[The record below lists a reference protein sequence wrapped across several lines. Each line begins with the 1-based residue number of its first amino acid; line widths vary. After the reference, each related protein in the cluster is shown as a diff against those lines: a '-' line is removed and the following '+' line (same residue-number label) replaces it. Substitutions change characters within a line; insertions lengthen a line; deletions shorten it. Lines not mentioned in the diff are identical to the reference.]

1 MPVRLNSAASGLWP
15 LLAFGALIL
24 FAFPASAAASFE
36 SARCVFAVPRGER
49 ATCGFVAVPAHR
61 EGTRGR
67 SLRLYVAVLHSRAAS
82 PLPDPVIFLN
92 GGPGD
97 AAFGDD
103 ADSWWQISRP
113 IRETR
118 DFIVFDQRGVGQSRP
133 SLDCPEL
140 DRVAD
145 RNWTPGLTRAEVL
158 ALERPAAVR
167 CHDRLTRSGIDLS
180 AFTTA
185 EAAADVDDVAAALNY
200 EGYNLIGVSYG
211 SRVALAVMRDFPDR
225 VRSTVLDSVYPPGIF
240 DLDTQPALIARVF
253 RRLFGECRSS
263 PDCDAR
269 YPLLE
274 ARFDG
279 MLAQLRTQPETV
291 RQGRKTVRVDDG
303 IALDALYAAFYDP
316 TVVPELPEL
325 IDKVARGDLSAL
337 APWIGPVFSGGPN
350 RSDGLALSVACSES
364 WPFATRDALAAS
376 VAASEPYGDNA
387 AYALEW
393 QVCDSWHVP
402 PISAVDAVAVSSTTP
417 TLLLTGS
424 FDPITPPEYAYIA
437 ARTLTN
443 GRVIEFRAGSHS
455 ILTTESCAPEL
466 VARFVGAPTVPLDDL
481 CTDRTLAPRFISVGG
496 ADQPPP
502 AAAGTEARSP

>member
-1 MPVRLNSAASGLWP
+1 MWP
-15 LLAFGALIL
+15 LLALGALIL
-24 FAFPASAAASFE
+24 FALPASAATGFE
-36 SARCVFAVPRGER
+36 ATRCVFAVPRGEK

-61 EGTRGR
+61 EGAHGR
-67 SLRLYVAVLHSRAAS
+67 DLRLYVAILHSQASS

-103 ADSWWQISRP
+103 ADTWWQISRP
-113 IRETR
+113 IRQDR
-118 DFIVFDQRGVGQSRP
+118 DFIIFDQRGVGQSRP

-140 DRVAD
+140 DRIAD
-145 RNWTPGLTRAEVL
+145 RNWKPGLSRAEVL
-158 ALERPAAVR
+158 ALERPAAVH

-200 EGYNLIGVSYG
+200 ESYNLIGVSYG
-211 SRVALAVMRDFPDR
+211 TRVALAVMRDFPDR
-225 VRSTVLDSVYPPGIF
+225 VRSAVLDSVYPPGIS

-253 RRLFGECRSS
+253 RRLFSECKAS
-263 PDCDAR
+263 PECDAR

-279 MLAQLRTQPETV
+279 MLAQLRAKPETV
-291 RQGRKTVRVDDG
+291 RQGRRTIRVDDG
-303 IALDALYAAFYDP
+303 IVLDALYATFYDP
-316 TVVPELPEL
+316 TTVPDLPEM
-325 IDKVARGDLSAL
+325 IDKVARGDLTAI

-350 RSDGLALSVACSES
+350 RSDGLALSIACSES

-376 VAASEPYGDNA
+376 VAASEPYGGNA

-393 QVCDSWHVP
+393 QVCESWHVP

-443 GRVIEFRAGSHS
+443 GRVIEFRSGSHS
-455 ILTTESCAPEL
+455 ALTTETCAAPL
-466 VARFVGAPTVPLDDL
+466 VARFIETPLAPLNDL
-481 CTDRTLAPRFISVGG
+481 CTDRTLPPRFVIS
-496 ADQPPP
+496 AAEDQPSS
-502 AAAGTEARSP
+502 AAAASTDARSP

>member
-1 MPVRLNSAASGLWP
+1 MPVRLISAASGLWPLP

-103 ADSWWQISRP
+103 ADTWWQISRP

-253 RRLFGECRSS
+253 RRLFGECRTS

-291 RQGRKTVRVDDG
+291 RQGRKTIRVDDG
-303 IALDALYAAFYDP
+303 IVLDALYAAFYDP

-325 IDKVARGDLSAL
+325 IDKVARGDLTAV

-376 VAASEPYGDNA
+376 VAASEPYGGNA

-402 PISAVDAVAVSSTTP
+402 PISAVDAVAVSSATP
-417 TLLLTGS
+417 TLLLAGS

-443 GRVIEFRAGSHS
+443 GRVVEFRAGSHS
-455 ILTTESCAPEL
+455 ILSTEACAPEL
-466 VARFVGAPTVPLDDL
+466 VARFIDSPAAPLDAL
-481 CTDRTLAPRFISVGG
+481 CTDRTLAPRFTSAGL
-496 ADQPPP
+496 ADQPSS
-502 AAAGTEARSP
+502 ATEARSP